1 MFTSFHKIFVVTV
14 YRLFKAGRCQSVDIF
29 SGELHVSA
37 VALRPRVVA
46 RRLRVSGRAGRVVA
60 SWSWRR
66 LLTEALQVEVNDLK
80 IQLVTRFVLMQVIQV
95 IQVAKVFTHRPI
107 ISVDSWAIW
116 TIMIFEMRKMFQPT
130 GKN

>member
-29 SGELHVSA
+29 SGELHLSA

-46 RRLRVSGRAGRVVA
+46 RRLRVSGRAGQVVA

-107 ISVDSWAIW
+107 IIVDSWAIW
-116 TIMIFEMRKMFQPT
+116 TI
-130 GKN
+130 

>member
-1 MFTSFHKIFVVTV
+1 M
-14 YRLFKAGRCQSVDIF
+14 DIF
-29 SGELHVSA
+29 SGELHLSA